1 MPQTDRPN
9 ILFIMDDQHR
19 FDYMGCAGA
28 DFVRTPNIDRLAK
41 QGVHFTQCTTNCPVC
56 APSRIA
62 LASGVQ
68 PSRPRLHWE
77 RLLFAPQPTDLLPAV
92 ARL

>member
-41 QGVHFTQCTTNCPVC
+41 QGYT
-56 APSRIA
+56 
-62 LASGVQ
+62 
-68 PSRPRLHWE
+68 
-77 RLLFAPQPTDLLPAV
+77 LLNVRQIVRF
-92 ARL
+92 ARLRA